1 MQEMNSPWLLVAL
14 FIFHDGEEVL
24 FLPTWVQKNAVLFD
38 ELESK
43 LPFLKRSLH
52 LLRHHNQ
59 KQFNISVLLEL
70 AVLSFFSAAAV
81 LFPQITWIRIAFISV
96 LVLFTLHLVIHVVQS
111 LFIHKVV
118 PGTITSIL
126 VFLPSLILWKN
137 QIQSAGITWGLSMF
151 YGLIVAILFIP
162 LFPVI
167 LKIGHWA
174 ASPTKKLE

>member
-1 MQEMNSPWLLVAL
+1 MGSKE
-14 FIFHDGEEVL
+14 
-24 FLPTWVQKNAVLFD
+24 AVLFD

-96 LVLFTLHLVIHVVQS
+96 LVLFTLHLVFHVVQS

-126 VFLPSLILWKN
+126 VFLPSLIFMEESNSISRNNVGFINVLWFDCRHSLYSSISSN
-137 QIQSAGITWGLSMF
+137 S
-151 YGLIVAILFIP
+151 
-162 LFPVI
+162 
-167 LKIGHWA
+167 
-174 ASPTKKLE
+174 